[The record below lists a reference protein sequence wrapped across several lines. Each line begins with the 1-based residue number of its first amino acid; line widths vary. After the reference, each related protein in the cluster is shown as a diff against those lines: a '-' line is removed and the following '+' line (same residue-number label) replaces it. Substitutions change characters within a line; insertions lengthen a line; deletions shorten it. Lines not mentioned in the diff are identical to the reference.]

1 MQMQMQKQIQQ
12 KEAELSRENEAG
24 KEHRRRQM
32 EAGFYFVP
40 G

>member
-1 MQMQMQKQIQQ
+1 MQIKMQEQIQQ

-24 KEHRRRQM
+24 KKHRRRQM
-32 EAGFYFVP
+32 EARFVP